1 MKTISNVRIKKSPV
15 FYGGD
20 IRGLLAVTNTSYQKE
35 KAVSRKKAVFFVIW
49 LPFVDSFR
57 AFISTPTGE
66 VRETLE
72 AIQCFAL
79 L

>member
-1 MKTISNVRIKKSPV
+1 MAGIYGVYLRLRIHPTK
-15 FYGGD
+15 
-20 IRGLLAVTNTSYQKE
+20 
-35 KAVSRKKAVFFVIW
+35 RKRLFPERKAVFFVIW